1 MSLKLN
7 REPEELCIN
16 TIRMLSA
23 DAVQNANAGHPGMPM
38 GAAAMAYT
46 LWTQFLKHNPRNP
59 QWFDRDRFVL
69 SGGHGS
75 MLLYSLLY
83 LSGYD
88 LPLEEIKHF
97 RKWGSKT
104 AGHPERGLVPG
115 VEVTTGPLGQGF
127 ANGVGLAIAEAW
139 LAARYNRPGH
149 KIVNHYTYAICGDG
163 DLMEG
168 ISQEAAS
175 LAGHLRLGKLIYL
188 YDQNHIS
195 LAGATEIDFTE
206 DVARRFEASGWHTR
220 VVPDGNDTEDVARAI
235 REAQAENQRPSLI
248 LARTHIGYG
257 SPHKQDNFS
266 SHGDPLGEDELQATK
281 RALGWPTMEKFYL
294 PQDSV
299 DYFRQAVPH
308 GEQMEQDWRKKFDAY
323 KQAYPRDAAE
333 FESLVCGHLPQNWD
347 VDLPRWKPTDKPIA
361 TRAAGGEVMNAL
373 AKHIPNLMGGSAD
386 LNPSTRTA
394 LKGFGDFQS
403 PEVSGPGTLGAVGG
417 EWSYA
422 GRNIAFGVREHA
434 MGAAVNGMAAHGGL
448 LPFSATFFMFSDYM
462 KPAIRLGALSHLK
475 AIYIF
480 THDSIGLGEDG
491 PTHQPIEHLAGLR
504 AIPGLTV
511 IRPADP
517 NETTEAWAFAIQN
530 DGPTLLV
537 LTRQI
542 VAHLDRSG
550 AKNPGVARGAYILA
564 GAEYGS
570 PDVALIGTGSEV
582 DLCVQ
587 ASEKLKKFGV
597 KVRVISMPSWSLFEA
612 QDVAYRESVLPKDL
626 KKRVTVEAGSPVG
639 WHRWA
644 GDEGAVIG
652 VERFGASA
660 PGQEVLSHLGFTA
673 DRVAAT
679 ALRLLGMNSEADQQY
694 GAETVGF
701 HADILPLFTE
711 QDIRAMSKAFNLASY
726 DDVKAH
732 SAAIYDRLRGVG
744 GAVMPPPPPKG
755 QGPWPQSRID
765 VFAKWM
771 AGGYRP

>member
-1 MSLKLN
+1 MNPKLN
-7 REPEELCIN
+7 RELQELCIN

-38 GAAAMAYT
+38 GAAAMAFT

-88 LPLEEIKHF
+88 LSLDEIKTF
-97 RKWGSKT
+97 RKWGSKA
-104 AGHPERGLVPG
+104 AGHPERGLAPG

-149 KIVNHYTYAICGDG
+149 EIVDHYTYVECGDG

-168 ISQEAAS
+168 ISQEAGS
-175 LAGHLRLGKLIYL
+175 LAGHLQLGKLICL

-206 DVARRFEASGWHTR
+206 DVAKRFEAAGWHTR
-220 VVPDGNDTEDVARAI
+220 MVPDGNDTEDVAAAI
-235 REAQAENQRPSLI
+235 REAQAEDQRPSL
-248 LARTHIGYG
+248 LLVRTHIGYG
-257 SPHKQDNFS
+257 SPHKQDNFT
-266 SHGDPLGEDELQATK
+266 SHGDPLGEEELLATK
-281 RALGWPTMEKFYL
+281 KALGWPSMDKFYL

-299 DYFRQAVPH
+299 EFFRQAVPH
-308 GEQMEQDWRKKFDAY
+308 GAQMEDEWRKKFGAY
-323 KQAYPRDAAE
+323 KQAFPKEAAE
-333 FESLVCGHLPQNWD
+333 FESIMSDKLPDNWGA
-347 VDLPRWKPTDKPIA
+347 DLPKWKPTDKPIA

-373 AKHIPNLMGGSAD
+373 VKHIPNLIGGSAD

-394 LKGFGDFQS
+394 LKGLGDFQS
-403 PEVSGPGTLGAVGG
+403 REMSGPGTLGAVGG

-491 PTHQPIEHLAGLR
+491 PTHQPVEHLAGLR
-504 AIPGLTV
+504 GIPELTV

-517 NETTEAWAFAIQN
+517 NETVEAWAFAVQH

-537 LTRQI
+537 LTRQT

-550 AKNPGVARGAYILA
+550 AKDPGVARGAYVLSD
-564 GAEYGS
+564 AENGS
-570 PDVALIGTGSEV
+570 PDVILIGTGSEV
-582 DLCVQ
+582 NLCVL
-587 ASEKLKKFGV
+587 AREKLKNYGV
-597 KVRVISMPSWSLFEA
+597 KARVVSMPCWSLFEA
-612 QDVAYRESVLPKDL
+612 QDASYRESVLPRGI
-626 KKRVTVEAGSPVG
+626 KKRVTVEAGSPIG

-660 PGQEVLSHLGFTA
+660 PGQDVLTHLGFTPEH
-673 DRVAAT
+673 VAAA
-679 ALRLLGMNSEADQQY
+679 ALRLLGKNNEADLVYGSEA
-694 GAETVGF
+694 
-701 HADILPLFTE
+701 
-711 QDIRAMSKAFNLASY
+711 AMAKA
-726 DDVKAH
+726 
-732 SAAIYDRLRGVG
+732 
-744 GAVMPPPPPKG
+744 
-755 QGPWPQSRID
+755 
-765 VFAKWM
+765 
-771 AGGYRP
+771 

>member
-1 MSLKLN
+1 MNPKPN
-7 REPEELCIN
+7 RELQDLCIN
-16 TIRMLSA
+16 TIRILSA

-38 GAAAMAYT
+38 GAAAMAYA

-104 AGHPERGLVPG
+104 AGHPERGLAPG

-149 KIVNHYTYAICGDG
+149 KIVDHYTYGICGDG

-175 LAGHLRLGKLIYL
+175 LAGHLHLGKLIYL

-206 DVARRFEASGWHTR
+206 DVAKRFEACGWHTR
-220 VVPDGNDTEDVARAI
+220 VVPDGNDIEDVSCAI
-235 REAQAENQRPSLI
+235 REAQAEDQRPSLI

-257 SPHKQDNFS
+257 SPHKQDNFTA
-266 SHGDPLGEDELQATK
+266 HGDPLGEEELLATK
-281 RALGWPTMEKFYL
+281 KALGWPSMEKFYL

-299 DYFRQAVPH
+299 EYFRQAVPR
-308 GEQMEQDWRKKFDAY
+308 GGQMEDEWRKKFDAY
-323 KQAYPRDAAE
+323 QQAFPKEAAE
-333 FESLVCGHLPQNWD
+333 FESIVSDKLPQNWD
-347 VDLPRWKPTDKPIA
+347 VDLPKWKPTDKPIA

-373 AKHIPNLMGGSAD
+373 AKHIPNLIGGSAD

-394 LKGFGDFQS
+394 LKGLGDFQS

-434 MGAAVNGMAAHGGL
+434 MGAAVNGMAAHGGV
-448 LPFSATFFMFSDYM
+448 LPFSATFFTFSDYM

-504 AIPGLTV
+504 ALPGLTV
-511 IRPADP
+511 IRPADA
-517 NETTEAWAFAIQN
+517 NETAEAWAFAVQHS
-530 DGPTLLV
+530 GPSLLV
-537 LTRQI
+537 LTRQT
-542 VAHLDRSG
+542 VPHLDRAA
-550 AKNPGVARGAYILA
+550 AKDPGVARGAYVLA
-564 GAEYGS
+564 DAEGAS
-570 PDVALIGTGSEV
+570 PDVILIGTGSEV
-582 DLCVQ
+582 SLCVL
-587 ASEKLKKFGV
+587 AREKLKTFGV
-597 KVRVISMPSWSLFEA
+597 KARVVSMPSWSLFEA
-612 QDVAYRESVLPKDL
+612 QDESYRESVLPRAI
-626 KKRVTVEAGSPVG
+626 KKRVTVEAGSPIG

-644 GDEGAVIG
+644 GDEGSVIG

-660 PGQEVLSHLGFTA
+660 PGQDVLAHLGFTA
-673 DRVAAT
+673 DHVTAA
-679 ALRLLGMNSEADQQY
+679 ALRLLGKNKEADL
-694 GAETVGF
+694 E
-701 HADILPLFTE
+701 
-711 QDIRAMSKAFNLASY
+711 
-726 DDVKAH
+726 
-732 SAAIYDRLRGVG
+732 
-744 GAVMPPPPPKG
+744 
-755 QGPWPQSRID
+755 
-765 VFAKWM
+765 
-771 AGGYRP
+771 YRPEATLVTA

>member
-1 MSLKLN
+1 MDLRAN
-7 REPEELCIN
+7 RELQDLCIN

-46 LWTQFLKHNPRNP
+46 LWTQFLRHNPRNP

-97 RKWGSKT
+97 RKWGSKA
-104 AGHPERGLVPG
+104 AGHPERGLAPG

-149 KIVNHYTYAICGDG
+149 KIVDHYTYAICGDG

-206 DVARRFEASGWHTR
+206 NVAKRFEAAGWHTR
-220 VVPDGNDTEDVARAI
+220 MVPDGNDTEDVARAI
-235 REAQAENQRPSLI
+235 REAQAEDERPSLI

-257 SPHKQDNFS
+257 SPHKEDNFTA
-266 SHGDPLGEDELQATK
+266 HGDPLGEEELLATK
-281 RALGWPTMEKFYL
+281 KALGWPSMDKFYL
-294 PQDSV
+294 PQDAV
-299 DYFRQAVPH
+299 EYFRLAVPQ
-308 GEQMEQDWRKKFDAY
+308 GAQLEDEWRKKFDAY
-323 KQAYPRDAAE
+323 KQAFPKEAAE
-333 FESLVCGHLPQNWD
+333 FESIMSGGLPQNWD
-347 VDLPRWKPTDKPIA
+347 ADLPKWKPTDKPLA
-361 TRAAGGEVMNAL
+361 TRAAAGEALNAL

-394 LKGFGDFQS
+394 LKGLGDFQS

-434 MGAAVNGMAAHGGL
+434 MGAAVNGIAAHGGV
-448 LPFSATFFMFSDYM
+448 LPFSATFLMFSDYM
-462 KPAIRLGALSHLK
+462 KPAIRLGALSHLN
-475 AIYIF
+475 AIYVF

-511 IRPADP
+511 IRPADG
-517 NETTEAWAFAIQN
+517 NEATEAWAFAVQH
-530 DGPTLLV
+530 DGPTLLA
-537 LTRQI
+537 LTRQA
-542 VAHLDRSG
+542 VPHLDRSE
-550 AKNPGVARGAYILA
+550 AKNPGVAHGAYVLA
-564 GAEYGS
+564 DADGGS
-570 PDVALIGTGSEV
+570 PDVILIGTGSEV
-582 DLCVQ
+582 SLCVL
-587 ASEKLKKFGV
+587 AREKLKNFGV
-597 KVRVISMPSWSLFEA
+597 KARVVSMPSWSLFEA
-612 QDVAYRESVLPKDL
+612 QEASYRESVLPRTI
-626 KKRVTVEAGSPVG
+626 KKRVTVEAGSPLG
-639 WHRWA
+639 WDRWA

-660 PGQEVLSHLGFTA
+660 PGQDVLTHLGFTA
-673 DRVAAT
+673 DHVTAA
-679 ALRLLGMNSEADQQY
+679 ALRLLGKNNEADLEYKSEA
-694 GAETVGF
+694 TLVG
-701 HADILPLFTE
+701 
-711 QDIRAMSKAFNLASY
+711 R
-726 DDVKAH
+726 
-732 SAAIYDRLRGVG
+732 SA
-744 GAVMPPPPPKG
+744 
-755 QGPWPQSRID
+755 
-765 VFAKWM
+765 
-771 AGGYRP
+771 